1 MQSVLSKEKYNI
13 GEYEMV
19 NLIGEKIR
27 HKTLGIGE
35 VISVKGNYITIKFLS
50 KIASFVYPD
59 AFKKYLIPE
68 DNKIADAVNSDLMM
82 AMEIEVKKKVED
94 ETQKAEEERQQQFMQ
109 QEEKN
114 KKKAEKYVNAK
125 GKIENEK

>member
-1 MQSVLSKEKYNI
+1 MWWTDEMQSVLSKEKYNI

-59 AFKKYLIPE
+59 AFKKYLILE
-68 DNKIADAVNSDLMM
+68 D
-82 AMEIEVKKKVED
+82 
-94 ETQKAEEERQQQFMQ
+94 
-109 QEEKN
+109 
-114 KKKAEKYVNAK
+114 
-125 GKIENEK
+125 KIENEK